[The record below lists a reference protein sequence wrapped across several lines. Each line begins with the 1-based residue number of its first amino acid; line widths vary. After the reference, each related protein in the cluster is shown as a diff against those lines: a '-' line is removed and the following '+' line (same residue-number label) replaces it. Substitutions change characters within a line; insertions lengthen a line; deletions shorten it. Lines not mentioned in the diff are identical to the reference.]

1 MSTKVYNS
9 LPTPDKC
16 AVTQDK
22 EDLPNKP
29 IQERL
34 NTYAVEQFKKN
45 PYTQSLE
52 SYAFP

>member
-9 LPTPDKC
+9 LPTANKC
-16 AVTQDK
+16 EVTNDK
-22 EDLPNKP
+22 ETLPNEP

-34 NTYAVEQFKKN
+34 NDYAVEQFKEN